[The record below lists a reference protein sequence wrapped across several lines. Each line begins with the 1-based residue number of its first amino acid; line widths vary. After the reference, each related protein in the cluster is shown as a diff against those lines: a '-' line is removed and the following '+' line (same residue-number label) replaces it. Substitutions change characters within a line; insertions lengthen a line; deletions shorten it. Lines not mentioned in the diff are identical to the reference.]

1 MTPTVI
7 IVAIALV
14 AAGGL
19 IAYIGDTIGKRLG
32 RRRAT
37 LFGLR
42 PRWTAILVSTT
53 TGVLI
58 ALMSLGI
65 LLTFSGRVREALT
78 RYDALKSDIDQAQ
91 KDLSAA
97 KQAVAAARQ
106 SAVRAREQRDDA
118 LSARREAEGALAK
131 TENELGAATENLSE
145 REGQLRSAEG
155 ELKRKRIELSA
166 SQAAAS
172 SLAYGVKYELFDSR
186 PVTFPRGDELARTTL
201 TAGLS
206 KAEIRSALEK
216 LKLAAD
222 QAAKAGGARA
232 YEELDPES
240 RVVVFAAEEDA
251 NSTEGKRV
259 LTPNHAARDAYY
271 NKAADEIAAAL
282 KTADRLV
289 VRVVSVGAAV
299 QGRPVLVVFAGDA
312 VQRVFRADETIVKA
326 QISAAL
332 SYDDIVG
339 ELQELGADLRN
350 AALERGMI
358 PPPGGRFGSLR
369 PSQIDRLVHQIQGSR
384 TTVTVAVR
392 AARDLLNTDELEVRF
407 EVVS

>member
-118 LSARREAEGALAK
+118 LSARREAEG
-131 TENELGAATENLSE
+131 
-145 REGQLRSAEG
+145 
-155 ELKRKRIELSA
+155 
-166 SQAAAS
+166 
-172 SLAYGVKYELFDSR
+172 
-186 PVTFPRGDELARTTL
+186 
-201 TAGLS
+201 
-206 KAEIRSALEK
+206 
-216 LKLAAD
+216 
-222 QAAKAGGARA
+222 
-232 YEELDPES
+232 
-240 RVVVFAAEEDA
+240 
-251 NSTEGKRV
+251 
-259 LTPNHAARDAYY
+259 
-271 NKAADEIAAAL
+271 
-282 KTADRLV
+282 
-289 VRVVSVGAAV
+289 
-299 QGRPVLVVFAGDA
+299 
-312 VQRVFRADETIVKA
+312 
-326 QISAAL
+326 
-332 SYDDIVG
+332 
-339 ELQELGADLRN
+339 
-350 AALERGMI
+350 
-358 PPPGGRFGSLR
+358 
-369 PSQIDRLVHQIQGSR
+369 
-384 TTVTVAVR
+384 
-392 AARDLLNTDELEVRF
+392 
-407 EVVS
+407 

>member
-1 MTPTVI
+1 MTPTVL

-78 RYDALKSDIDQAQ
+78 RYDALKDDIDQAQ
-91 KDLSAA
+91 EDLTTAQQAVSAA
-97 KQAVAAARQ
+97 RR
-106 SAVRAREQRDDA
+106 SAQRARAQRDDA
-118 LSARREAEGALAK
+118 LSARREAEGALTT
-131 TENELGAATENLSE
+131 TESELGAATQSLGE
-145 REGQLRSAEG
+145 REGQLRTAEG
-155 ELKRKRIELSA
+155 ELTRKRVELSA

-201 TAGLS
+201 AAGIS

-222 QAAKAGGARA
+222 QAAKSGGAGA
-232 YEELDPES
+232 YDELDPES

-259 LTPNHAARDAYY
+259 LTPNPVARDAYY
-271 NKAADEIAAAL
+271 SKAADEIATAL
-282 KTADRLV
+282 KSSSRLV

-299 QGRPVLVVFAGDA
+299 RDRPVLVVFAGDA
-312 VQRVFRADETIVKA
+312 VQRVFRADETIARA

-339 ELQELGADLRN
+339 ELQELGADLRSV
-350 AALERGMI
+350 ALERGMF

-369 PSQIDRLVHQIQGSR
+369 PSQIDRLVHEIQGSR

-407 EVVS
+407 EVLS